1 MGKILLHSVRVG
13 ESVNYSARLS
23 SPLAIRRDF
32 HAYNPVKNCSPTPTT
47 NRTPAVIQPSGC
59 QIQKLGLQLSLPIL
73 KHSPS
78 PQVHISCS
86 GLNNHMGLLMSTN
99 APGSRSNLCNKVVEF
114 CFLHFSLNWIKV
126 STFVTHGHE
135 TFCQIRTEST
145 TPEARPLHEPNACTL
160 HRSRA

>member
-99 APGSRSNLCNKVVEF
+99 VPGSRSNFCNKVV
-114 CFLHFSLNWIKV
+114 S
-126 STFVTHGHE
+126 FV
-135 TFCQIRTEST
+135 FFISRWTESKCSRLWLT
-145 TPEARPLHEPNACTL
+145 AMEHSAQSEQKVRAQRHDPSACTL